1 MEKAQVIA
9 LLEKYWQAET
19 TIVEE
24 QALADYFRGGRVDA
38 DLLVFSDLFAYFREE
53 AQVSAGPDFGDRI
66 LERLALEES
75 AGVVNAA
82 DMRAV
87 DMQAA
92 DMQAADMRAV
102 AKPPAVVTADVT
114 APGEVP
120 AIVPTREPFRFGV
133 LAAAAAIFA
142 IVAGLHLLTPA
153 GRPTILASNDTAATM
168 HEKTA
173 RTPEKLT
180 AVPEAGFTDTYD
192 DPEKALAAVRHA
204 LLIASNH
211 LNQGRRQLTAA
222 HK

>member
-38 DLLVFSDLFAYFREE
+38 DLLVFSDLFAYFHEE

-87 DMQAA
+87 
-92 DMQAADMRAV
+92 DMRAV